1 MGHRERKRARLI
13 EQFVPPEYSSALHS
27 GWAKALS
34 EGRVHG
40 MHQRFKFEN
49 MHASCV
55 DAYKTATQLD
65 KLKLMKLFEFV
76 LRESVKARLK

>member
-27 GWAKALS
+27 GWAKALN
-34 EGRVHG
+34 EGRVHW
-40 MHQRFKFEN
+40 MH
-49 MHASCV
+49 CV

>member
-1 MGHRERKRARLI
+1 
-13 EQFVPPEYSSALHS
+13 
-27 GWAKALS
+27 
-34 EGRVHG
+34 
-40 MHQRFKFEN
+40 MHQHYKFEN